1 MSGSINKVILVGN
14 LGANPEIKILPSGY
28 QVVSLRLATT
38 DDWVDQNTGAKR
50 ERTEWHSVSVFSK
63 NAASYAD
70 NFLQKGDRVY
80 VEGKLRTRQWEDQNG
95 TRKSS
100 VDIVIGS
107 FSGQLIGLTKR
118 NATHTTPKTTPTVSE
133 SEPATWPENANDT
146 IPF

>member
-28 QVVSLRLATT
+28 KVVSLRLATS
-38 DDWVDQNTGAKR
+38 DNWVDQNTGAQR
-50 ERTEWHSVSVFSK
+50 ERTEWHSVSVFDK

-80 VEGKLRTRQWEDQNG
+80 AEGRLQTRQWEDQNG
-95 TRKSS
+95 TRKFSVEVVISS
-100 VDIVIGS
+100 I
-107 FSGQLIGLTKR
+107 SGQLIGLTTRK
-118 NATHTTPKTTPTVSE
+118 ATNTTPTITTPV
-133 SEPATWPENANDT
+133 NINDT